1 MTRFVIKRLL
11 SLVPTLFIIILLSFI
26 IMRAAPGGPFSSE
39 KNAPPEVI
47 ANIERQYHMDESLPQ
62 QFFRYLGALLQG
74 DLGPSFRYKDYD
86 CNDLI
91 RAALPVSMTLGAM
104 AMGVAVI
111 LGLLVGIIAALRQ
124 NRWPD
129 YVLMSI
135 AVLGISIP
143 MFVIGPV
150 LMLTFAMK
158 LHWLPTSGWLD
169 SRAGFLAAVLPVA
182 TLALAQ
188 FAYISRLSRASIIE
202 TLRSDYVRTARA
214 KGLKESAVVVRH
226 ALKGG
231 MLPVVSFLGPAFAD
245 ILTGSVVVESV
256 FLVPGV
262 GRLFVQAALNRDY
275 TLILAGVIVY
285 SVILLLLNFLVD
297 VVYGFLDPR
306 ISYK

>member
-11 SLVPTLFIIILLSFI
+11 GLIPTMFVIVTLSFI
-26 IMRAAPGGPFSSE
+26 IIRVAPGGPFSSE
-39 KNAPPEVI
+39 KSVPAEVL
-47 ANIERQYHMDESLPQ
+47 ANLEKKYHMNEPLPQ
-62 QFFRYLGALLQG
+62 QYLRYMGDLLRG

-91 RAALPVSMTLGAM
+91 GAALPVSMTLGGM
-104 AMGVAVI
+104 AMVVAVI
-111 LGLLVGIIAALRQ
+111 FGLTVGIVAALRQ

-129 YVLMSI
+129 YLLMSI
-135 AVLGISIP
+135 AVLGISVP

-150 LMLTFAMK
+150 FMLIFAMQ

-169 SRAGFLAAVLPVA
+169 SRAGIITAVLPVA
-182 TLALAQ
+182 TLALGV
-188 FAYISRLSRASIIE
+188 FAYIARLSRASIIE

-214 KGLKESAVVVRH
+214 KGLKDSTVIVKHV
-226 ALKGG
+226 LKGAL
-231 MLPVVSFLGPAFAD
+231 LPVVSFLGPASAD

-275 TLILAGVIVY
+275 TLILAGVVVY
-285 SVILLLLNFLVD
+285 SVILILLNFVVD
-297 VVYGFLDPR
+297 IVYGFLDPR